1 MTKRLEQ
8 VIFCGLLVA
17 VVFTALAHGA
27 VEAWSL
33 AIFELLII
41 LLVFL
46 WGLRAVIRKELTL
59 RVPRIVFPLV
69 TLCLFGLVQSLNFTD
84 STGQLHSLSMNVE
97 ATRHAVTVLVI
108 LLLALLLATNFL
120 IHRQQLTNVAMFLTV
135 YGLVM
140 AMFGLIQ
147 HFAWN
152 GRFYWWRQTT
162 DLVTSPYGPF
172 VAHNHFAGYLELLL
186 PIPIALVV
194 TRAGRIETR
203 IFYLF
208 CAAMMGGAALAS
220 LSRGGFIS
228 LFVEL
233 VFLAVMAFF
242 LPAKQSASKS
252 KRRSSAR
259 SHRLAKIGSPLAA
272 VLVTVLAIG
281 ASIYWIGLE
290 PVLSRIAKGQIVSDS
305 SPEESFFVSRGWIW
319 RDTYSMIKAHP
330 FTGVGLGAYE
340 TAFPVYSQSDGS
352 LLVGQAHNDFL
363 QIIAE
368 VGVLGGILAL
378 WFLILVVRQAWRGM
392 RLSDPMLAGL
402 SLGGGASIVGMAVH
416 SLFDF
421 NLQLPSHALLLLL
434 LSAIVS
440 QASLRAVTPAT
451 PTARTLEPLQDLI
464 VNPVGKHQE
473 SAL

>member
-1 MTKRLEQ
+1 MTRRLEQ
-8 VIFCGLLVA
+8 IIFYGLIA
-17 VVFTALAHGA
+17 AIIFTALAHGA
-27 VEAWSL
+27 VETWSL
-33 AIFELLII
+33 VIFELLII

-46 WGLRAVIRKELTL
+46 WGLRAVVRRETTIRIP
-59 RVPRIVFPLV
+59 RVLFPLV
-69 TLCLFGLVQSLNFTD
+69 VLLLIGLTQGLSFTNGA
-84 STGQLHSLSMNVE
+84 GQLRSISMDVE
-97 ATRHAVTVLVI
+97 ATRQTTTI
-108 LLLALLLATNFL
+108 LFILTLALLLATNFL
-120 IHRQQLTNVAMFLTV
+120 ARRHQLMKLTVFLTA

-152 GRFYWWRQTT
+152 GKFYWWRQTT

-233 VFLAVMAFF
+233 VFLGVMAFF
-242 LPAKQSASKS
+242 LPAKQLASGT
-252 KRRSSAR
+252 KRRSFR
-259 SHRLAKIGSPLAA
+259 STPASRLTKLTSPLAA
-272 VLVTVLAIG
+272 VLITALAIG

-290 PVLSRIAKGQIVSDS
+290 PVLSRISKGQIVSNT
-305 SPEESFFVSRGWIW
+305 PQEETFFVSRGWIW

-330 FTGVGLGAYE
+330 FTGVGFGAFE
-340 TAFPVYSQSDGS
+340 TAFPIYSQSDGS

-378 WFLILVVRQAWRGM
+378 WFLVLIVQQVWRGM
-392 RLSDPMLAGL
+392 RLSDPLMAGL
-402 SLGGGASIVGMAVH
+402 SLGGGASVVGMAVH

-421 NLQLPSHALLLLL
+421 NLQLPSHALLLLVI
-434 LSAIVS
+434 SAIVS
-440 QASLRAVTPAT
+440 QASVRDAT
-451 PTARTLEPLQDLI
+451 PVVSNIRTLEPL
-464 VNPVGKHQE
+464 PE
-473 SAL
+473 SLSTPLAQIR